1 MPSVNPKETSTNSNE
16 EMEINKGTNKIQCGI
31 TFFNDSDVN
40 MHIKTGHMI
49 RHECNQCDKKYVNK
63 YDLNNHILKQHQK
76 RLELKEK
83 SPLANLM
90 AECTD
95 LMEEYNETEPAQE
108 QPDLT
113 RHHNHA
119 PQIVSLS
126 SKIALFKCDQCDK
139 SFIDKLCL
147 ENHIQD
153 KHKNELCNICN
164 LIFGSKDELE
174 KHQKTNHKSMSET
187 YHKCNKCKKG
197 YTSIDLLRLHVKF
210 VCGKNDLSIVKS

>member
-1 MPSVNPKETSTNSNE
+1 
-16 EMEINKGTNKIQCGI
+16 MENNKGTNKIQSNTCSL

-40 MHIKTGHMI
+40 MHTKAVHML
-49 RHECNQCDKKYVNK
+49 RHKCNQCDKMYVNK

-108 QPDLT
+108 QPEST

-126 SKIALFKCDQCDK
+126 SKIALFKCDKCDK

-147 ENHIQD
+147 ENHILD
-153 KHKNELCNICN
+153 KHKNEPSPCNICD
-164 LIFGSKDELE
+164 LVFGSKDELE
-174 KHQKTNHKSMSET
+174 KHQKSNHKSMSKA

-197 YTSIDLLRLHVKF
+197 YTSNDLLRLHVKF
-210 VCGKNDLSIVKS
+210 VCGKNDLSMVKQ